1 MTKQIEPAADS
12 GRTIEG
18 LVMEANDLAF
28 GVEHLAEHFELSPL
42 RQQALTEAVSLIDR
56 VVSTLEAVR

>member
-1 MTKQIEPAADS
+1 MTKQQQSDS
-12 GRTIEG
+12 DHSQYITG
-18 LVMEANDLAF
+18 LLIEANDVAH
-28 GVEHLAEHFELSPL
+28 GIEHLNENYELSPL